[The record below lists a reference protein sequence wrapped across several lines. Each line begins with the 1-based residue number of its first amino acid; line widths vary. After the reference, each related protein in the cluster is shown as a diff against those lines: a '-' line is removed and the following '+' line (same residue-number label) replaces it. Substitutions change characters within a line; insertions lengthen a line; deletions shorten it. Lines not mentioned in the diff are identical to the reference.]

1 MVHANK
7 PDLSEELLASLSGFL
22 RTIHVNAHTD
32 EYADKG
38 AHKLLAYLSATGVQ
52 RLSDLPKD
60 IPLDLSTISR
70 HCATLIR
77 DGLLDRK
84 DDPTDRRAAL
94 INVTNAGRE
103 YLERVRVEKTAL
115 LKDATSRWSVED
127 IEDFI
132 RLLDRMAKVCKS
144 RTH

>member
-70 HCATLIR
+70 HCAT
-77 DGLLDRK
+77 
-84 DDPTDRRAAL
+84 
-94 INVTNAGRE
+94 NAGRE

-132 RLLDRMAKVCKS
+132 RLLDRMAKDLEKFAKTERISDRPESKS
-144 RTH
+144 